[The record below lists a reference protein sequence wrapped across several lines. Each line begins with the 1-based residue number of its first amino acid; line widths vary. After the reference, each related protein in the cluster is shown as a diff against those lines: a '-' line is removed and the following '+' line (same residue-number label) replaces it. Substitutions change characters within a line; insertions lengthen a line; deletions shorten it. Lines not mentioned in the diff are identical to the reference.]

1 MSIDAGFYRAFE
13 ERFRGERAEIKQRL
27 QVYRPFLAALREVQ
41 GDAPAI
47 DLGCGRGEWLEVLRE
62 AGIPA
67 RGVDLD
73 EGMLA
78 ACREAGLAAENRDAL
93 AELGSL
99 PAESHALVSAFHV
112 VEHLPFEAV
121 HELVREALRVLRP
134 GGLLVMETPNPEN
147 LMVGTAAFYMD
158 PTHRRPI
165 PPGLLAFVTEHY
177 GFAVSKVLRLQEPA
191 WLVGH
196 PAPILWNVL
205 RDTSPDYAVVAQKG
219 GPVDA
224 MAPFR
229 PLFEKEYGLTLETLS
244 NGYDAQVSVRI
255 RMAEDQGRHGVF
267 LAEQAQAR
275 CAESE
280 RLVQDAQQLARDAQV
295 RAQQAE
301 AHIQQMVSSRSWR
314 ITAPLRAVVDA
325 FSRLGRR

>member
-13 ERFRGERAEIKQRL
+13 ERFRGERSEIKERL
-27 QVYRPFLAALREVQ
+27 QVYAPFLAALRAAHGE
-41 GDAPAI
+41 APAL
-47 DLGCGRGEWLEVLRE
+47 DLGCGRGEWLEVLRD
-62 AGIPA
+62 AGVPA

-78 ACREAGLAAENRDAL
+78 ACREAGLAVENRDAL
-93 AELGSL
+93 AELRAL

-112 VEHLPFEAV
+112 VEHLPFESV
-121 HELVREALRVLRP
+121 HALAREALRVLRP

-158 PTHRRPI
+158 PTHLRPI

-196 PAPILWNVL
+196 PAPILWNVF
-205 RDTSPDYAVVAQKG
+205 RDTSPDYAVVAQKA
-219 GPVDA
+219 GPEEA

-255 RMAEDQGRHGVF
+255 RIVEDQARHAIF

-275 CAESE
+275 LADAERRARES
-280 RLVQDAQQLARDAQV
+280 QAQLEQLL
-295 RAQQAE
+295 
-301 AHIQQMVSSRSWR
+301 SSKSWR
-314 ITAPLRAVVDA
+314 LTAPLRALIEA
-325 FSRLGRR
+325 LGRSGRK